1 VTPWHGRSLPLR
13 YAAPPMSFEHL
24 LSPLAIGPVTL
35 RNRIVSSSHQT
46 TLVADHLPTDEFV
59 AYQAARA
66 AGETG
71 LIIMEAVAVAPS
83 GLLTAHTLGGY
94 LEPMVDG
101 YRRVA
106 AAVQPHGCKL
116 FVQLFHGGR
125 EQIASAPRAPAVSSS
140 ALPSARY
147 HTEPRALRTEE
158 VQELIASYGRCAEI
172 AAAAG
177 LDGIEVTAAHG
188 YLGEQFFRPEY
199 NLRTD
204 RYAEPARFVTEALEA
219 VRAAAPGLAL
229 GVRLSADSAAARAIV
244 PELAELV
251 DYVHLAIGNSAT
263 FDGCTGIAP
272 PPPTAQDAIGELTEP
287 FKQGRPLIATT
298 RVVDPAHADTL
309 VGLGTA
315 DAFGMTRALITDP
328 EMPRRAR
335 TGDAERILR
344 CIGCNACIAH
354 YHAETPIRCSMNPR
368 TGRELTLTPPA
379 PGDGPRRRVVIVG
392 AGPAGL
398 AAAVDAGA
406 AGHDTV
412 LLERADA
419 IGGQVTI
426 AASSP
431 GHAEQALA
439 LAANYTT
446 LLRDASVSVRL
457 GTTASAESIA
467 VLAPDLVILAT
478 GAAPAPARQPLDG
491 IEVLQAWDV
500 LAGRSRPSGHV
511 IVSDWGGDSVALDC
525 AEVLA
530 ADGCQVTIAV
540 GAVMPGESVHQYA
553 RNQYL
558 GRLARAGVTIADR
571 HGLLSAAAGEVTFAN
586 VFAPEVVTT
595 LRADGL
601 VLSHGRVPEDGLYA
615 ELLGRVGPAA
625 VVTAGDCRS
634 PRGLEE
640 AILEG
645 TLAAR
650 DGLAA
655 LAGG

>member
-1 VTPWHGRSLPLR
+1 MP
-13 YAAPPMSFEHL
+13 FEHL
-24 LSPLAIGPVTL
+24 LSPLAIGGLSL
-35 RNRIVSSSHQT
+35 RNRIVSTSHQT

-94 LEPMVDG
+94 LEPIVDG

-106 AAVQPHGCKL
+106 AAVHEHGCRL

-125 EQIASAPRAPAVSSS
+125 EQIASPPRAPAVSSS

-147 HTEPRALRTEE
+147 HIEPRALRTDEIVSL
-158 VQELIASYGRCAEI
+158 VQSYGRCASL

-199 NLRTD
+199 NLRSD
-204 RYAEPARFVTEALEA
+204 RYGEPARFVTEVLEA
-219 VRAAAPGLAL
+219 VHAAAPDLAL
-229 GVRLSADSAAARAIV
+229 GVRLSADSEAARAV
-244 PELAELV
+244 APSLAGLV

-272 PPPTAQDAIGELTEP
+272 PPPTPQDTIAALTEP
-287 FKQGRPLIATT
+287 FKLGPPLIATT
-298 RVVDPAHADTL
+298 RVVDPAHADAL
-309 VGLGTA
+309 VADGVA

-328 EMPRRAR
+328 EMPRKAR

-368 TGRELTLTPPA
+368 TGRELTLGRPA
-379 PGDGPRRRVVIVG
+379 CDDGVGRRRVVVVG
-392 AGPAGL
+392 GGPAGL
-398 AAAVDAGA
+398 AAAADAGA
-406 AGHDTV
+406 AGHETV
-412 LLERADA
+412 LLERRDA
-419 IGGQVTI
+419 IGGQVVVAG
-426 AASSP
+426 AAP
-431 GHAEQALA
+431 AHAEQ
-439 LAANYTT
+439 LAALRGNYSS
-446 LLRDASVSVRL
+446 LLRDGGVSVRL
-457 GTTASAESIA
+457 GVEATADA
-467 VLAPDLVILAT
+467 VAALEPDLVVVAT
-478 GAAPAPARQPLDG
+478 GAAPAPARQSLEG
-491 IEVLQAWDV
+491 VEVAQAWDV
-500 LAGRSRPSGHV
+500 LAGRARPAGRV
-511 IVSDWGGDSVALDC
+511 VVSDWGGDPVGLDC

-530 ADGCQVTIAV
+530 AAGCEVTLAV
-540 GAVMPGESVHQYA
+540 GAVMPGENVHQYA

-571 HGLLSAAAGEVTFAN
+571 HGLLSAADGFVSFAN
-586 VFAPEVVTT
+586 VFAPELVTA
-595 LRADGL
+595 LPADWL
-601 VLSHGRVPEDGLYA
+601 VLSHGRVPVD
-615 ELLGRVGPAA
+615 ELHEPLAA
-625 VVTAGDCRS
+625 LDVPVVCAGDCRS

-645 TLAAR
+645 TMAAR
-650 DGLAA
+650 AVSDHRAEVR
-655 LAGG
+655 